1 MIKLLLQ
8 MIKFARKK
16 VVLIWIMDIIEM
28 CTVAITPWLIANA
41 IDGLIDKSSKAF
53 IIFVI
58 VEIFGIVIGTLNRF
72 LDTRVYSKI
81 IQEFSVKY
89 YDEKINRNLDIS
101 TVNARLDYIDDLS
114 GFLESDVPNI
124 TRVFFGIVVSMI
136 YLYCTHSKAIFI
148 SSVLISCVS
157 LFISYKYKK
166 KSMLIE
172 KNNRDIR
179 EFEYDV
185 KGSRDTKQYANFISK
200 LLKNNVRMSDIDSKS
215 YFVLSILQTALLAL
229 VVYSIVT
236 GSESAIIG
244 TLFASITYVVELNG
258 YIFEVP
264 EYVETYMLLKDSSDR
279 LNE

>member
-1 MIKLLLQ
+1 
-8 MIKFARKK
+8 
-16 VVLIWIMDIIEM
+16 
-28 CTVAITPWLIANA
+28 
-41 IDGLIDKSSKAF
+41 
-53 IIFVI
+53 
-58 VEIFGIVIGTLNRF
+58 
-72 LDTRVYSKI
+72 
-81 IQEFSVKY
+81 
-89 YDEKINRNLDIS
+89 
-101 TVNARLDYIDDLS
+101 
-114 GFLESDVPNI
+114 
-124 TRVFFGIVVSMI
+124 
-136 YLYCTHSKAIFI
+136 
-148 SSVLISCVS
+148 
-157 LFISYKYKK
+157 
-166 KSMLIE
+166 MLIE

-185 KGSRDTKQYANFISK
+185 KGSRDTMQYANFISK